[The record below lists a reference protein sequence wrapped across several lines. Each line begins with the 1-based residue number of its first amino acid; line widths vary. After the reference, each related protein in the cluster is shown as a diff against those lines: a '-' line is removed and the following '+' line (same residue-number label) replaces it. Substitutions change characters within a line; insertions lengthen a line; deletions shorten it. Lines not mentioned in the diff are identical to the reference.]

1 MLFNTNQYG
10 LRGNQISWGYGIVKD
25 QLLIFLLNVTES
37 GDTVVMCLSDFMV
50 LGSRQ
55 GKSSKVMQVQ
65 PQSPD

>member
-1 MLFNTNQYG
+1 MCIRDRICTVLIYLCHIVSVFGDVKAVLSWPTSQSRGVKRLSG
-10 LRGNQISWGYGIVKD
+10 L
-25 QLLIFLLNVTES
+25 
-37 GDTVVMCLSDFMV
+37 MV